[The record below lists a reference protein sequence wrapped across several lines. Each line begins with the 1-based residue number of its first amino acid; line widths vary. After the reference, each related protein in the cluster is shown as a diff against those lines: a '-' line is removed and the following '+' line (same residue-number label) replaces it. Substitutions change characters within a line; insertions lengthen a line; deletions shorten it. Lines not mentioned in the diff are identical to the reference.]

1 LIFSFRDRGTE
12 DIFDGENTKAARRT
26 LPSKLHGKAGST
38 LDRLNSAVSLRS
50 LSLPGLQ
57 LEKLRGDR
65 AGQHSIR
72 INDQYRICF
81 RWTEKGAEDVEIGD
95 YH

>member
-1 LIFSFRDRGTE
+1 MIVSFRDRGTE
-12 DIFDGENTKAARRT
+12 DIFDGLSTKAARKT
-26 LPSKLHGKAGST
+26 LGPHLQRKAAKV

-57 LEKLRGDR
+57 LEKLKRDR
-65 AGQHSIR
+65 LGQHSIR
-72 INDQYRICF
+72 INDQYRVCF
-81 RWTEKGAEDVEIGD
+81 LWREAGAEKVEIVD